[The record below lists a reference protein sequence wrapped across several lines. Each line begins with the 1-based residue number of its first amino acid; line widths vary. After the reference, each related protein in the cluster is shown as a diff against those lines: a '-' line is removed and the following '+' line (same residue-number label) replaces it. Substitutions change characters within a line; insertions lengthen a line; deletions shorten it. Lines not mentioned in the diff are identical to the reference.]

1 LMLTCPQELKLT
13 QTGECTMIKICIL
26 GYGKMGRAIQ
36 EEIAAHT
43 DAKVTVI
50 VDRDTTLPGM
60 VAPEK
65 LASRLSDFDVL
76 VDFSSALSNPI
87 LVECAKAG
95 KKLVVGTTART
106 VAQDAELAAAVKAGK
121 SSAVIAPNFSVGMN
135 ALFCLLKQ
143 ADGLLAGYDREIVEE
158 HHNQKKDA
166 PSGTA
171 KKLASIIS
179 LDPSKVHAIRAGEIF
194 GEHEIIFAANGEVV
208 RLSHSAL
215 SRRCFANGAV
225 RAAVWLGSKS
235 DGKIHS
241 FSEVLGFE

>member
-1 LMLTCPQELKLT
+1 MVR
-13 QTGECTMIKICIL
+13 ICIL
-26 GYGKMGRAIQ
+26 GYGKMGKAIQ
-36 EEIAAHT
+36 EEVASRT

-50 VDRDTTLPGM
+50 VDRSTEPGI

-76 VDFSSALSNPI
+76 IDFSSAASNPV

-95 KKLVVGTTART
+95 KRIVVGTTART
-106 VAQDAELAAAVKAGK
+106 AEQDAELAAAVKAGN
-121 SSAVIAPNFSVGMN
+121 SSAVTAPNFSIGMN
-135 ALFCLLKQ
+135 ALFALLKQ
-143 ADGLLAGYDREIVEE
+143 ADRLLPGYDREIVEE

-179 LDPSKVHAIRAGEIF
+179 LDASKVHAIRAGEIF

-225 RAAVWLGSKS
+225 RAATWLAGRS
-235 DGKIHS
+235 DGKVHS
-241 FSEVLGFE
+241 FSEVLGI